1 MRALDRRCAVG
12 RLECDDEMFVS
23 TATGRRRFLRGDP
36 RHLTWWLRGQVLST
50 LLLGVVLVGGTLGYV
65 IIERWSAWDAFYMT
79 MITITTVGYDE
90 VHDLSWAGQVFT
102 VLLVGS
108 GVGTALYVFSLL
120 TAEVVEGN
128 LAARWEARIVSRM
141 LDNLRDHFI
150 VCGYGRIGSII
161 VREFL
166 RQGTPCVVIEADAE
180 RVRAAEEDGVPAVA
194 ADASQEEVLQRVR
207 IDRAAGLVAA
217 VGTDAQNVYTV
228 LSARLLRPDLFII
241 ARAESDDT
249 GRKLL
254 RAGANRVISPY
265 RIGALQMAQTA
276 LRPAVVDFV
285 QLATSSENLNLMME
299 QILIGDGSSIAG
311 KSLVDAS
318 LRQRFGVV
326 VVGIQRTDGHMEF
339 NPAPD
344 VAMHVGD
351 RLVVLGRQESLK
363 ELEMAAR

>member
-1 MRALDRRCAVG
+1 
-12 RLECDDEMFVS
+12 MFVS
-23 TATGRRRFLRGDP
+23 TADGRRRFLREDP
-36 RHLTWWLRGQVLST
+36 RHLAWWLRGQVLST
-50 LLLGVVLVGGTLGYV
+50 VLLALVLLGGTLGYV
-65 IIERWSAWDAFYMT
+65 LIERWNAWDAFYMT
-79 MITITTVGYDE
+79 MITITTVGFEE

-102 VLLVGS
+102 VVLVS
-108 GVGTALYVFSLL
+108 TGVGTALYVFSLL

-128 LAARWEARIVSRM
+128 LAARWEARLYARM
-141 LDNLRDHFI
+141 LDDLRGHFI

-161 VREFL
+161 VEEFR
-166 RQGTPCVVIEADAE
+166 RQGTACVVIERDAE
-180 RVRAAEEDGVPAVA
+180 RVRAAEEHGVPAVE
-194 ADASQEEVLQRVR
+194 ADASQEEVLERVR

-241 ARAESDDT
+241 ARAEADDT
-249 GRKLL
+249 GRKML

-285 QLATSSENLNLMME
+285 QLASSENLDLMME
-299 QILIGDGSSIAG
+299 QILIGTGSSIAG
-311 KSLVDAS
+311 QSLVEAS

-326 VVGIQRTDGHMEF
+326 VVGIQRTDGHMDF

-344 VAMHVGD
+344 MDMRAGD
-351 RLVVLGRQESLK
+351 RLVVLGRQEDLK
-363 ELEMAAR
+363 DLEVAAR